1 MRESSASLFL
11 WRPWPASLLVRRIQ
25 AVEPASQGRPFD
37 PADRAVALLGVV
49 EAVALDGGALH
60 LLRDRIER
68 RAGLLDRE
76 LHVAGAL
83 GAVHPHEGLAD
94 RAADGQQAV
103 VAHDEHAV
111 VAEIGDQAL
120 DRKGTRL
127 NSRH

>member
-25 AVEPASQGRPFD
+25 TVEPASQGRPFD

-68 RAGLLDRE
+68 RAGLLHGE

-83 GAVHPHEGLAD
+83 GTVHPHEGLD
-94 RAADGQQAV
+94 RTSV
-103 VAHDEHAV
+103 VE
-111 VAEIGDQAL
+111 G
-120 DRKGTRL
+120 KGVYVRVDLGGRRT
-127 NSRH
+127 NKKKHNQIN